1 MRNFFNSIT
10 FKILLGLACVAAGLM
25 VYSVANPGSITLSEK
40 IITVVA
46 TPFQRLGANIAGT
59 ASNFWEGLT
68 SGNRLQKENQELKN
82 EINQLKDKLVDY
94 ENNKNENERLKELL
108 DLKET
113 YPTIELV
120 DADVVARDTDDYGT
134 SFTIGKGTNAGIKE
148 RDAVM
153 TSSGLVGVVTEVYP
167 TSAKVTTLL
176 STDLKVGAKIVR
188 TRDTGVVS
196 GVTSWALEGTMKL
209 SYISRDS
216 SVSEGDIVV
225 TSGASDLYPPDLK
238 IGDVKSVHTEQNGTS
253 LYAVV
258 ALQEEAHKIKNVF
271 VITDFKSGGEK

>member
-10 FKILLGLACVAAGLM
+10 FKILLGLVCVAAGLM
-25 VYSVANPGSITLSEK
+25 VYSAANPGSVTFAEK
-40 IITVVA
+40 IITVVT
-46 TPFQRLGANIAGT
+46 TPFQKLGASIAG
-59 ASNFWEGLT
+59 AAGDFWEGLT
-68 SGNRLQKENQELKN
+68 SGNRLQKENEELQS
-82 EINQLKDKLVDY
+82 EIDELKDKLVDY
-94 ENNKNENERLKELL
+94 ENYKNENERLRELL
-108 DLKET
+108 NLKEKH
-113 YPTIELV
+113 PNIELV
-120 DADVVARDTDDYGT
+120 DADVIARDTDDYGT
-134 SFTIGKGTNAGIKE
+134 SFTIGKGANAGIKE

-153 TSSGLVGVVTEVYP
+153 TSSGLIGVVTEVYP

-176 STDLKVGAKIVR
+176 STDLKIGAKIVR

-225 TSGASDLYPPDLK
+225 TSGASGLYPPDIR
-238 IGDVKSVHTEQNGTS
+238 IGEVKSVNTEQNGTS

-258 ALQEEAHKIKNVF
+258 SLEEEAHKIKNVF
-271 VITDFKSGGEK
+271 VITDFKSGEEK